1 MSRLSARKLPPNPYK
16 RSPIKKLEDLAGRAQ
31 ERKKLRYYLSL
42 AASGDNPHLAL
53 IGQRGSGKT
62 SLLNAAEALARE
74 SKLLPVRLDMNE
86 LKAKSQGR
94 FWHDLYQT
102 LALSMVKVGCWGG
115 EFGPIYAELLRMMH
129 SRQPGALDKAVLQ
142 MPFVF
147 SCNNGP
153 IDDFDCPDALIIN
166 DFGACLTELRAKGFS
181 GLAFLIDEAD
191 CLGKNVPLLQMF
203 RNIFQVVDHCS
214 LLLAGTEAVF
224 PALSEVFSRTISGL
238 VPAWAGQ
245 IVMDGRDLT
254 RATPAQVLAA
264 GVAHVPEGRRLFS
277 VMSVDDNLRMG
288 AYLRN
293 DEADVRRD
301 LAQIYDLFPILGDR
315 RWQEAGTLSGG
326 EQQMCAIG
334 RGIMSRPR
342 LLMIDELSLGLAPKA
357 LEQLGEALVQIRRT
371 RDLAILLVEQ
381 DVLAALEL
389 SDRAFVI
396 DRGQV
401 SFSGPADQVAQ
412 DPKVREA
419 YLGEL

>member
-1 MSRLSARKLPPNPYK
+1 MTAPRLHVSQ
-16 RSPIKKLEDLAGRAQ
+16 LESGYGKVQVLWGIDLDV
-31 ERKKLRYYLSL
+31 
-42 AASGDNPHLAL
+42 AASEIVCV
-53 IGQRGSGKT
+53 IGSNGAGKST
-62 SLLNAAEALARE
+62 LL
-74 SKLLPVRLDMNE
+74 
-86 LKAKSQGR
+86 
-94 FWHDLYQT
+94 
-102 LALSMVKVGCWGG
+102 
-115 EFGPIYAELLRMMH
+115 
-129 SRQPGALDKAVLQ
+129 
-142 MPFVF
+142 
-147 SCNNGP
+147 
-153 IDDFDCPDALIIN
+153 
-166 DFGACLTELRAKGFS
+166 
-181 GLAFLIDEAD
+181 
-191 CLGKNVPLLQMF
+191 
-203 RNIFQVVDHCS
+203 
-214 LLLAGTEAVF
+214 
-224 PALSEVFSRTISGL
+224 RTISGL

-293 DEADVRRD
+293 DEADVARD